1 MNRGALPGGRI
12 RVLDPMV
19 AEAIAAGE
27 VIDRPAAA
35 VKELVEN
42 ALDAGARRVEV
53 EIEGGGADL
62 IRVVDDG
69 SGMAPAELE
78 VAFHRHATSKLIAI
92 EDLERLRTFGFRGEA
107 LASVAAVSRVTVVS
121 RAGEGGRAYSLAIEG
136 EQRRG
141 PSVTSAAVGTAITA
155 RDLFHSLP
163 ARRAFLR
170 SPRAE
175 AAACT
180 RIVADAALSRP
191 DVKFQLRSQGRRV
204 FSSSGSGS
212 LAEAVTAVFGQEPG
226 SVLLKVAHA
235 DQEMT
240 LNGLIGAPEVARP
253 TRQGM
258 VAMVNGR
265 RIHHRGIEAAIS
277 AAYRGILPA
286 DRFPLAVLDI
296 GCDPALV
303 DVNVH
308 PAKREVR
315 FRDERAV
322 FELVQR
328 GCWTALQGVSPR
340 SFPISPA
347 TTGAPGQMSEQLPIP
362 QFIDAGAPVSSG
374 EAGRAPS
381 LTDLASWIFVGQAH
395 ERYLVAQTAS
405 GLAVIDQHAAH
416 EKVLYQRW
424 LAELRNDSRQ
434 PHASQGLLD
443 PVLIETETGAL
454 DQATDAGM
462 DLLSMGFHLEQFG
475 ETTVRCSAA
484 PVELPVGAI
493 AQAVLELLEIAAH
506 GGPGEADRWHRV
518 AASLACHSAI
528 RFGDRVGEVEA
539 STLLKDLAATE
550 GGITC
555 PHGRPAVLLLSESQL
570 LTAFQRR

>member
-1 MNRGALPGGRI
+1 
-12 RVLDPMV
+12 
-19 AEAIAAGE
+19 
-27 VIDRPAAA
+27 
-35 VKELVEN
+35 
-42 ALDAGARRVEV
+42 
-53 EIEGGGADL
+53 
-62 IRVVDDG
+62 
-69 SGMAPAELE
+69 
-78 VAFHRHATSKLIAI
+78 
-92 EDLERLRTFGFRGEA
+92 
-107 LASVAAVSRVTVVS
+107 
-121 RAGEGGRAYSLAIEG
+121 
-136 EQRRG
+136 
-141 PSVTSAAVGTAITA
+141 
-155 RDLFHSLP
+155 
-163 ARRAFLR
+163 
-170 SPRAE
+170 
-175 AAACT
+175 
-180 RIVADAALSRP
+180 
-191 DVKFQLRSQGRRV
+191 
-204 FSSSGSGS
+204 
-212 LAEAVTAVFGQEPG
+212 
-226 SVLLKVAHA
+226 
-235 DQEMT
+235 
-240 LNGLIGAPEVARP
+240 
-253 TRQGM
+253 
-258 VAMVNGR
+258 
-265 RIHHRGIEAAIS
+265 
-277 AAYRGILPA
+277 
-286 DRFPLAVLDI
+286 
-296 GCDPALV
+296 
-303 DVNVH
+303 
-308 PAKREVR
+308 
-315 FRDERAV
+315 
-322 FELVQR
+322 
-328 GCWTALQGVSPR
+328 
-340 SFPISPA
+340 FPISPA